1 MWDTRGVFRNLP
13 NNYDGPFCGH
23 SYKLYPF
30 LQETWTEDSYKKVIK
45 MVRNSDECVTINSL
59 PLSMNRNVLISYL
72 KHQFLGHFYQLRQV
86 DLLPVALNP

>member
-1 MWDTRGVFRNLP
+1 M
-13 NNYDGPFCGH
+13 
-23 SYKLYPF
+23 
-30 LQETWTEDSYKKVIK
+30 

-72 KHQFLGHFYQLRQV
+72 KHRFLGHFYQLRRV